1 MVQRDVSSNRSAAGR
16 VALLAALDR
25 ELRRMTSQ
33 SVLFSQA
40 VAERLGMHPTDLE
53 TLGFLYDEGPVPAG
67 RLAELTGLTTG
78 AVTRMID
85 RLERA
90 GYVRREPDPR
100 DRRRVIVRPLP
111 ERRSKIGPLFKGM
124 RRAMEE
130 LCAHYSDEQLALIL
144 DFMTRGDAAGQD
156 QIARLQA
163 EGSPAG
169 RREPAEGR

>member
-1 MVQRDVSSNRSAAGR
+1 
-16 VALLAALDR
+16 
-25 ELRRMTSQ
+25 MTSQ
-33 SVLFSQA
+33 SVLFSHA

-90 GYVRREPDPR
+90 GYVRREPDPH
-100 DRRRVIVRPLP
+100 DRRRVIVRPLS
-111 ERRSKIGPLFKGM
+111 EQRSKLGPLFEGM

-130 LCAHYSDEQLALIL
+130 LCARYSDEQLALIL
-144 DFMTRGDAAGQD
+144 DFVSRADAAGQD
-156 QIARLQA
+156 QITRLQA

-169 RREPAEGR
+169 RREPAGGR